1 VSGGLSRRGFL
12 ALLVVDVLF
21 FWSIAALGG
30 WPGFGLI
37 VAGVVALC
45 LGAVRWGADS
55 RDGANWNNRRGATP
69 SAGSAIDDGFVDDQI
84 KGLERQ
90 FPRRPN

>member
-1 VSGGLSRRGFL
+1 MGGLSRPRFL

-45 LGAVRWGADS
+45 VGAVRWGADS
-55 RDGANWNNRRGATP
+55 RDGANWNNRRGPTANT
-69 SAGSAIDDGFVDDQI
+69 GTTIDDGYVDDQI
-84 KGLERQ
+84 KRLERQ
-90 FPRRPN
+90 FPGRLE